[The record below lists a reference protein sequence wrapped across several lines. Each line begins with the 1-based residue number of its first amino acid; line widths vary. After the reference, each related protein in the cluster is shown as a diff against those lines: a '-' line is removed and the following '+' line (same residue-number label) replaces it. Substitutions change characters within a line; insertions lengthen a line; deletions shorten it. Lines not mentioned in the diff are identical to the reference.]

1 MSDMSIFSIL
11 NTGVL
16 GTYTAKL
23 AMSVTA
29 HNISNTNTP
38 GYSRQRPM
46 IVSTAPMAYSSLSQ
60 SNANLTLGT
69 GSMVKRVERVRDQ
82 FLDTQFRVIKENH
95 SFWDNMSSNLHYM
108 EQLLNEPAEN
118 GFRGYFDKMWF
129 SFQEVMSNPTNEASI
144 QSVKSEVN
152 NFVSTFQDLYGR
164 FEELRSNLNND
175 IKDTVNQINTI
186 TAQIGNVNSQIRQ
199 SLIAGSEPNDI
210 LDERDKLLDE
220 LNKYANTTVKKGE
233 MGHLEIYI
241 GQQVVVHGDHVTEI
255 KATVRPETLNTYDL
269 FVRSTKI
276 DVQKGKLGAML
287 ELRDQT
293 IPAYLDKYDE
303 MALMMADKLNLIH
316 QAGYD
321 KSGKISGIN
330 LFKEM
335 EQLRSTLP
343 NVFRMSGTNP
353 ILNGPI
359 HMATSEISTNP
370 SGTSLGLSGNI
381 SFVDLNNYLFDKAI
395 STDTFATNKKFEE
408 VIESLNDLGLYST
421 FAKNLTVDDANSV
434 ISLDDFATYDGDASI
449 FYRTTE
455 EYTSADDGIIK
466 ITDLIDIDGDG
477 QYLSQDIEIFDDGGN
492 QYEDFTY
499 EISTGVLTVQDLPDT
514 FNGNLIVNRWKQ
526 EEILVEDGGIGFSG
540 ITNKFKLNEK
550 EIDAYYG
557 GINTLEIVDNTY
569 NGPGEL
575 YYILEEDVTA
585 DFTSGEGKIVV
596 DGKFIDINNDG
607 HIDLDDLRI
616 QADGAVDIENYT
628 VEYDAENNETT
639 ITSD

>member
-38 GYSRQRPM
+38 GYSRQRAEIVATPPM
-46 IVSTAPMAYSSLSQ
+46 GSTSLMQ
-60 SNANLTLGT
+60 SNSNLTLGT
-69 GSMVKRVERVRDQ
+69 GSMVKRVQRIRDQ
-82 FLDTQFRVIKENH
+82 FLDTQYRVISENH

-152 NFVSTFQDLYGR
+152 NFLSTYKDLYGR
-164 FEELRSNLNND
+164 
-175 IKDTVNQINTI
+175 IKDTVAKINTI
-186 TAQIGNVNSQIRQ
+186 TSQIGNINAQLRMSY
-199 SLIAGSEPNDI
+199 IADSEPNDI

-233 MGHLEIYI
+233 LGHLEIYI
-241 GQQVVVHGDHVTEI
+241 GQQVVVHGDNTTPI
-255 KATVRPETLNTYDL
+255 KSAVRPETLNTYDL

-276 DVQKGKLGAML
+276 DVKKGRLGAMM
-287 ELRDQT
+287 ELRDVT

-335 EQLRSTLP
+335 EQTRSSLP
-343 NVFRMSGTNP
+343 NLFRMSGTNA

-359 HMATSEISTNP
+359 HMVSSEIATNP
-370 SGTSLGLSGNI
+370 SGTSLGISGDI
-381 SFVDLNNYLFDKAI
+381 SFVDLNNYLFDKAV
-395 STDTFATNKKFEE
+395 STDTFETNKKFEE
-408 VIESLNDLGLYST
+408 VIESLNELGLYT
-421 FAKNLTVDDANSV
+421 TLAKNITVDDTNSIV
-434 ISLDDFATYDGDASI
+434 KLDDFETYDGRATV
-449 FYRTTE
+449 FYRTSE
-455 EYTSADDGIIK
+455 EFTSADDGIIK
-466 ITDLIDIDGDG
+466 IADLIDIDGDDSFG
-477 QYLSQDIEIFDDGGN
+477 
-492 QYEDFTY
+492 
-499 EISTGVLTVQDLPDT
+499 
-514 FNGNLIVNRWKQ
+514 R
-526 EEILVEDGGIGFSG
+526 
-540 ITNKFKLNEK
+540 
-550 EIDAYYG
+550 
-557 GINTLEIVDNTY
+557 
-569 NGPGEL
+569 
-575 YYILEEDVTA
+575 
-585 DFTSGEGKIVV
+585 
-596 DGKFIDINNDG
+596 
-607 HIDLDDLRI
+607 
-616 QADGAVDIENYT
+616 
-628 VEYDAENNETT
+628 
-639 ITSD
+639 